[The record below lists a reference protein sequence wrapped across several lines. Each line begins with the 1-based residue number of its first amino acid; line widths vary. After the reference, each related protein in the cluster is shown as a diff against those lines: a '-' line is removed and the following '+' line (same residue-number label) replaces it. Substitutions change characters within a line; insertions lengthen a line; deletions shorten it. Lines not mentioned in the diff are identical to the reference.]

1 MHIMLFL
8 RYSLVGIGDVIIT
21 TMLLFVITC
30 YHYVFEITYCYHC
43 YDWVI
48 ECNLLQVNLPIVLA
62 LRIVAS
68 ETGLEDLPRDLEKHL
83 AAASIGLVI
92 FEGYPNP
99 ISDLICQIPQAM
111 QFFP

>member
-1 MHIMLFL
+1 MLLLLLCSYLLSHVITMFL
-8 RYSLVGIGDVIIT
+8 KLLIVIIV
-21 TMLLFVITC
+21 MIG
-30 YHYVFEITYCYHC
+30 
-43 YDWVI
+43 
-48 ECNLLQVNLPIVLA
+48 LQVNLPIVLA